1 MYRASR
7 SRTSHRVDQEPNAFK
22 ATRQPSELLP
32 VSEIPNVVVERNF
45 LSHTSFLKP
54 KFFLSL
60 PKINYFFKSHLSRG
74 KLFALI
80 RSLHLVK
87 LSTFFR
93 QELTIMKVF
102 LVVEACRLRQ
112 PSDVSVIFHT
122 NLTLGSYFISPSTL
136 RYSRYL
142 N

>member
-7 SRTSHRVDQEPNAFK
+7 SRTSHRVDQALTCK

-54 KFFLSL
+54 KFFFQL
-60 PKINYFFKSHLSRG
+60 PQPSIFST
-74 KLFALI
+74 
-80 RSLHLVK
+80 LV
-87 LSTFFR
+87 S
-93 QELTIMKVF
+93 
-102 LVVEACRLRQ
+102 LRQ
-112 PSDVSVIFHT
+112 PTTRAFGKTFYPYSSYSNHCKDLYACSARLPASQADVSVIFHT
-122 NLTLGSYFISPSTL
+122 SLALGSYFISPSTL